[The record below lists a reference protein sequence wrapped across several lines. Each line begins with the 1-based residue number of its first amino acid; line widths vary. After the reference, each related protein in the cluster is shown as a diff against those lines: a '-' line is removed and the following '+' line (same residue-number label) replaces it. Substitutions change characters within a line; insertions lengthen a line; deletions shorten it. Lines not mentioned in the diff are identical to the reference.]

1 MKNDSGAEF
10 AILQNNEI
18 KVFDL
23 KELEHCILTL
33 INQNKELN
41 LTVHKYDKNK
51 LIFQDCIYINIY
63 DLDKAKNSFPVT
75 GVPELPYFRVNGVS
89 NEGRKPIDR
98 FVNPFNLASVLIN
111 KCNFKRQTF
120 YVTVKPYKVISK
132 FYNWYLEYKCYFP
145 ATAIKRVY
153 SDTED
158 CGFMGTSWS
167 TFNELCQHLDMNYFE
182 LCKAIHNGQ
191 TLDGICMDRLC
202 KKTYGNNIWHSW
214 LEFAKDYTFGRYYY
228 GISKD
233 YEKILQEFKPVNE
246 ISMIRKP
253 EFRFTYAPESKI
265 PDSIIV
271 TVNIAGV
278 HYLSRSEQIEK
289 IKEAKSVLDSQVI
302 EALKNN
308 KVFQKLNVPV
318 NCLKLTRKTYTQ
330 AEELVYYFGW
340 KEIPKVTAQVRE
352 DQV

>member
-23 KELEHCILTL
+23 KDLERCILTL

-89 NEGRKPIDR
+89 NGGRKPIDR
-98 FVNPFNLASVLIN
+98 FVNPFNLASVLVN
-111 KCNFKRQTF
+111 KCDFKRQTS

-132 FYNWYLEYKCYFP
+132 FSDWYWEYQHYFP
-145 ATAIKRVY
+145 DTIIKRVPSY
-153 SDTED
+153 REK
-158 CGFMGTSWS
+158 CGFMDTSWS
-167 TFNELCQHLDMNYFE
+167 TFCELCQHLDMNYFE
-182 LCKAIHNGQ
+182 LCKAIHEGQ
-191 TLDGICMDRLC
+191 TLDEICMSRLS
-202 KKTYGNNIWHSW
+202 KKTYGHETWYSW

-233 YEKILQEFKPVNE
+233 YEKILQEFKPANK
-246 ISMIRKP
+246 ISITRKP
-253 EFRFTYAPESKI
+253 EFRFNYVPESKI
-265 PDSIIV
+265 PDSIIA

-278 HYLSRSEQIEK
+278 HYLPRDKQIEE
-289 IKEAKSVLDSQVI
+289 IKASKSVLDNLVI
-302 EALKNN
+302 EALKND
-308 KVFQKLNVPV
+308 KIFQKLNVPV
-318 NCLKLTRKTYTQ
+318 NYLKVTRKTYTQ
-330 AEELVYYFGW
+330 AGELIYYFGW
-340 KEIPKVTAQVRE
+340 KEIPDDIAQS
-352 DQV
+352 